1 MLVRTME
8 ASSLLLDIGLCHLIP
23 IMRLVVHALVLLHLG
38 VARCIVALV
47 DQLLIFGSYLL
58 IFGVQTE
65 GAMTLCVDL
74 DGPLATCDQHGVD
87 IIPVV

>member
-1 MLVRTME
+1 ME
-8 ASSLLLDIGLCHLIP
+8 ASCLLLDIGLCHLIP

-87 IIPVV
+87 IISVV